1 MLEVKGIHFRHQHL
15 EEDVLKGVEF
25 NAVGGEITTLLGP
38 NGSGKTTVF
47 KCIAGLWKPQRGEI
61 LFNKKDISNLPYE
74 KRAKMLAI
82 VPQEHE
88 PPFPYSVLD
97 AVLMGRVSHV
107 SLFSSPSK
115 YDYFKAEEAIESV
128 GISHLKEKAY
138 TRVSGGERQLVL
150 IARALA
156 QEAPVMLLDEP
167 TSHLDFR
174 NQVIVLNKIK
184 EIARYKGLIVLMT
197 LHDPNLAMLFSDKVV
212 MMNNGHVISKGFPQE
227 VITEDNL
234 KSVYMIDVSVI
245 NWCGKKF
252 ICSRINQSK
261 DKIIPAKVRIQ
272 MHDKILI

>member
-1 MLEVKGIHFRHQHL
+1 MLEIKGLHFRHSTMA
-15 EEDVLKGVEF
+15 EDIINGIEF
-25 NAVGGEITTLLGP
+25 QANTREITTILGP

-61 LFNKKDISNLPYE
+61 LFGNKNISNLPYE

-107 SLFSSPSK
+107 GVFSSPSK
-115 YDYFKAEEAIESV
+115 HDYFKAEEAIETV
-128 GISHLKEKAY
+128 GVTHLKERAY
-138 TRVSGGERQLVL
+138 TKISGGERQLVL

-156 QEAPVMLLDEP
+156 QESSILLLDEP

-174 NQVIVLNKIK
+174 NKVLVLKK
-184 EIARYKGLIVLMT
+184 VREIAKEKGLTVLMT

-212 MMNNGHVISKGFPQE
+212 MINEGHIVSSGAPQRVISEESLRMLYG
-227 VITEDNL
+227 
-234 KSVYMIDVSVI
+234 IDVSVI
-245 NWCGKKF
+245 NWNGTRV
-252 ICSRINQSK
+252 ICPRIDS
-261 DKIIPAKVRIQ
+261 
-272 MHDKILI
+272 

>member
-25 NAVGGEITTLLGP
+25 DAVGGEITTLLGP

-252 ICSRINQSK
+252 ICPRINQSK